1 MVKCSGEVH
10 TRRKN
15 KLSQGNAMDSNGAS
29 RRRFLQASSGTLG
42 FAWLTANWPQIAA
55 AAAHAH
61 AAAIEG
67 SPARLEFLSASQ
79 ARDVE
84 AIAAQ
89 IVPSDDTPGAREAGV
104 LWFIDRVHSGVW
116 SGGGRQFRAGLA
128 DFQARCARHHPG
140 VAQFADLSAEDQ
152 LAYLRHVERTPFFEQ
167 MRFLTVLGLLAS
179 PAYGGNAGKVGWKLV
194 GFVDQHAWQPP
205 FGHYDAAYE
214 GFKPYDAKPKGA
226 RS

>member
-1 MVKCSGEVH
+1 MEPE
-10 TRRKN
+10 N
-15 KLSQGNAMDSNGAS
+15 AS
-29 RRRFLQASSGTLG
+29 RRQFLQASSGTLG
-42 FAWLTANWPQIAA
+42 FAWLAANWPQVAA

-61 AAAIEG
+61 TAAVEG
-67 SPARLEFLSASQ
+67 DRSRLLFLNAAQ

-104 LWFIDRVHSGVW
+104 VWFVDHVHAGPW
-116 SGGGRQFRAGLA
+116 SRGGADFLAGLA

-140 VAQFADLSAEDQ
+140 VAQFADLTSEDQ
-152 LAYLRHVERTPFFEQ
+152 LAYLQHVERTPFFEQ

-205 FGHYDAAYE
+205 FGYYDAAYE
-214 GFKPYDAKPKGA
+214 GFRPYDEEAAEGRP
-226 RS
+226 